1 MGTITK
7 RAIASAATVCV
18 VIGLTAAVAAPGE
31 PAVAGAGAP
40 NVVLITTDDQT
51 LASLRVMKRTRAAL
65 GHRGA
70 TLETYVASYP
80 LCCPARTTWITGQ
93 YPHNHGVIDNRPDT
107 GGGYE
112 NLREPDRVLPAWL
125 DAAGYDTALVGKWI
139 HNYPELVP
147 PPGWDDWRGL
157 VPATA
162 TRYYDY
168 ELADSAGGL
177 VGYGSGDSD
186 YQTDVFTR
194 EYAVPYIRSHATDP
208 DPFFLHVSYTAPHW
222 GVGRN
227 DEAGRR
233 CASPKPFSFDTAR
246 AKPAPRHAN
255 AFRNRKLPRPPSFD
269 EEDLSDKPAIVRKEK
284 PITREERRDIAKRY
298 RCELA
303 SLLAVDEGVEQIVG
317 ALESAGLD
325 DNTYVIF
332 TSDNGYMNGEHRL
345 RSGKLYPYEEA
356 IRVPMLMRGPGIAA
370 GTRVADPVADVDLVP
385 TIMDFA
391 GATAPGTAA
400 RPQDG
405 RSLAPYLAG
414 ERDRARAILI
424 EAKRPPRAGGGGAVA
439 RSFIGVR
446 TSRYAYIERYELE
459 LASAEEG
466 LDAQIGAGALT
477 DRELYDLRRDPYQ
490 LESVDRKR
498 AYRRTRSALEDA
510 LAQLRICEG
519 PSCLLDPDVPA
530 PRKRR

>member
-7 RAIASAATVCV
+7 RAIASAATVFV
-18 VIGLTAAVAAPGE
+18 AVGLTAAVAAPGE

-65 GHRGA
+65 GDRGA

-317 ALESAGLD
+317 ALESAGLAG
-325 DNTYVIF
+325 NTYVIF

-356 IRVPMLMRGPGIAA
+356 IRVPMLIRGPGIAA

-391 GATAPGTAA
+391 GATAPEAAA

-414 ERDRARAILI
+414 ERDRARAVLI

-446 TSRYAYIERYELE
+446 TGRYAYIERYELE

-498 AYRRTRSALEDA
+498 SYRRTRAALEDA
-510 LAQLRICEG
+510 LAQLRVCAG

>member
-1 MGTITK
+1 MVEI
-7 RAIASAATVCV
+7 R
-18 VIGLTAAVAAPGE
+18 IG
-31 PAVAGAGAP
+31 
-40 NVVLITTDDQT
+40 
-51 LASLRVMKRTRAAL
+51 
-65 GHRGA
+65 
-70 TLETYVASYP
+70 
-80 LCCPARTTWITGQ
+80 
-93 YPHNHGVIDNRPDT
+93 
-107 GGGYE
+107 
-112 NLREPDRVLPAWL
+112 
-125 DAAGYDTALVGKWI
+125 
-139 HNYPELVP
+139 
-147 PPGWDDWRGL
+147 
-157 VPATA
+157 
-162 TRYYDY
+162 
-168 ELADSAGGL
+168 
-177 VGYGSGDSD
+177 
-186 YQTDVFTR
+186 
-194 EYAVPYIRSHATDP
+194 
-208 DPFFLHVSYTAPHW
+208 
-222 GVGRN
+222 
-227 DEAGRR
+227 
-233 CASPKPFSFDTAR
+233 
-246 AKPAPRHAN
+246 
-255 AFRNRKLPRPPSFD
+255 AFRNRELPRPPSFD

-317 ALESAGLD
+317 ALESAGLAG
-325 DNTYVIF
+325 NTYVIF

-356 IRVPMLMRGPGIAA
+356 IRVPMLIRGPGIAA

-385 TIMDFA
+385 TIMEFA
-391 GATAPGTAA
+391 GATAPGAAA

-414 ERDRARAILI
+414 EHDRARAVLI

-498 AYRRTRSALEDA
+498 AYRRTRAALEDA
-510 LAQLRICEG
+510 LAQLRVCEG

-530 PRKRR
+530 PRRRR